1 MQELKSGADA
11 RRIIREARCAGQS
24 VGLVPTMG
32 FLHEGHR
39 SLVRAARREND
50 LLVMSI
56 FVNPTQFGPS
66 EDFERYP
73 RDSDRDQT
81 LAAEWG
87 TDILFT
93 PTVEELYPDG
103 SGGQQVWVE
112 PGSLAG
118 HLCGP
123 SRPGHFRGVATVV
136 AKLFAM
142 LEPDRAYFGQKDAQ
156 QLAIVQRMARDL
168 GFPVDVRAVPTVREE
183 DGLALSSRNVYLNAE
198 QRAQAS
204 VLRRALLEAAESVK
218 NGERNPVAI
227 EAMVRSRISTGA
239 PGANIDYVSVV
250 DGETL
255 QPVRG
260 QIEDKVLVA
269 LAVYFGRTR
278 LIDNITASP

>member
-1 MQELKSGADA
+1 VQELSSGADV
-11 RRIIREARCAGQS
+11 RHIIREAQCAGHS

-66 EDFERYP
+66 EDFEHYP
-73 RDSDRDQT
+73 RDGDRDRT
-81 LAAEWG
+81 LASGWG
-87 TDILFT
+87 TEVLFT
-93 PTVEELYPDG
+93 PTVEEMYPAG
-103 SGGQQVWVE
+103 PGGQQVWVE
-112 PGSLAG
+112 PGSLAD
-118 HLCGP
+118 HLCGS

-156 QLAIVQRMARDL
+156 QLAIVRRMARDL

-183 DGLALSSRNVYLNAE
+183 DGLALSSRNVYLSPQ
-198 QRAQAS
+198 QRAQAPI
-204 VLRRALLEAAESVK
+204 LRRALLEAAEGVE

-239 PGANIDYVSVV
+239 PGARIDYVSVV

-260 QIEDKVLVA
+260 PIGDEVLIA

-278 LIDNITASP
+278 LIDNITAHP